1 MDIDD
6 TYLKILRA
14 TRNVVDDQLDKNL
27 VAGVVVRHVL
37 NRVSD
42 AVWPLQWMLYTGL
55 SKICNS
61 EVYS

>member
-1 MDIDD
+1 MNDDD
-6 TYLKILRA
+6 TYLRIMRV
-14 TRNVVDDQLDKNL
+14 TRNTVDDHLDQHR
-27 VAGVVVRHVL
+27 VADVVKQHVL

-42 AVWPLQWMLYTGL
+42 SVWPLQWMLYTGL